1 MMSRSLRIVTAV
13 TLNTAMAF
21 AISAIA
27 ADLPKEGTYK
37 GTYTS
42 FGTIKFIAVGKE
54 RVLTV
59 WNENGS
65 SITDG
70 FLDHVTW
77 HCWGTGDFVNGV
89 GQEQGYCVGTDPA
102 GDQIAD
108 NVQTEKH
115 ALGSKTF
122 VAPDMWTGGTGKFAG
137 VSGGGP
143 VPCHPGDFKPATEG
157 TYFLSCD
164 MQGSYKLP

>member
-1 MMSRSLRIVTAV
+1 MQPRIYMVSAV
-13 TLNTAMAF
+13 ALNLAMAF
-21 AISAIA
+21 GTAAIA
-27 ADLPKEGTYK
+27 GDLAKEGTYK

-42 FGTIKFIAVGKE
+42 FGTIKFIAVGNE

-59 WNENGS
+59 WDENGVS
-65 SITDG
+65 LTDG

-77 HCWGTGDFVNGV
+77 HCWGTGDFTKGV

-108 NVQTEKH
+108 DIHTEKH
-115 ALGSKTF
+115 AIGSKTF

-143 VPCHPGDFKPATEG
+143 VPCYPGDLKPATDGG
-157 TYFLSCD
+157 TVSISVCEAL
-164 MQGSYKLP
+164 

>member
-1 MMSRSLRIVTAV
+1 MRSCTSMLSAC
-13 TLNTAMAF
+13 TLSTAMLF
-21 AISAIA
+21 GTA
-27 ADLPKEGTYK
+27 AMATDLPKEGTYK
-37 GTYTS
+37 GSYTS

-59 WNENGS
+59 WDENGLS
-65 SITDG
+65 LTDG

-77 HCWGTGDFVNGV
+77 HCWGTGDFTKGV

-108 NVQTEKH
+108 NVHTEKH
-115 ALGSKTF
+115 AIDSKTF

-157 TYFLSCD
+157 TYFLNCD
-164 MQGSYKLP
+164 FQGSYKLQ